1 METKYVINYWYD
13 DVAEDN
19 PYRFV
24 LKDSD
29 TFTGIVGNVIDDVE
43 DVSYDLYFRSG
54 DNLPLKLSVE
64 EEANVINLYYT
75 KAYRTYMYNM
85 VKEAITEE
93 IVTDDIDV
101 ILKLVAEVYGDLYT
115 LSSNIDDAINI
126 DFIDEYHLRHLCK
139 LIGYEWVEALTAD
152 EQRESI
158 KFYMYLRRMRG
169 TKFGLKNLI
178 RIFGQT
184 TDTLYQASNNIGVR
198 VMEYQPDNKYGLLP
212 GDIRV
217 EIPELSKIL
226 RDSANDV
233 KLMGTRLQFAYRIDI
248 SSTNKDIYGHLL
260 GYYPAAAVMSN
271 RIKIWI
277 QSGMKG
283 WDIKQDFTKTDQFS
297 DKFIYKYRDEFNI
310 HASSD
315 VIVKE
320 SEPFTE
326 LWMFQE
332 PGLQNV
338 RGHVTEDGVILDELV
353 LYR

>member
-1 METKYVINYWYD
+1 
-13 DVAEDN
+13 
-19 PYRFV
+19 
-24 LKDSD
+24 
-29 TFTGIVGNVIDDVE
+29 
-43 DVSYDLYFRSG
+43 
-54 DNLPLKLSVE
+54 
-64 EEANVINLYYT
+64 
-75 KAYRTYMYNM
+75 
-85 VKEAITEE
+85 
-93 IVTDDIDV
+93 
-101 ILKLVAEVYGDLYT
+101 
-115 LSSNIDDAINI
+115 
-126 DFIDEYHLRHLCK
+126 
-139 LIGYEWVEALTAD
+139 
-152 EQRESI
+152 
-158 KFYMYLRRMRG
+158 MRG

-198 VMEYQPDNKYGLLP
+198 VMEYQPGNKYGLLP

-271 RIKIWI
+271 KIKIWI
-277 QSGMKG
+277 QSGIKG
-283 WDIKQDFTKTDQFS
+283 WDVKQDFTKTDQFS

-315 VIVKE
+315 VIVKP

>member
-1 METKYVINYWYD
+1 METKYIINYWYD
-13 DVAEDN
+13 DVDTDN

-24 LKDSD
+24 IKDSD
-29 TFTGIVGNVIDDVE
+29 TFTGIIGTVISEVEDVEYGLYFRASDTLPLTLTLDETKNVID
-43 DVSYDLYFRSG
+43 
-54 DNLPLKLSVE
+54 
-64 EEANVINLYYT
+64 IYYT

-85 VKEAITEE
+85 VREALTDE
-93 IVTDDIDV
+93 IVTDDV
-101 ILKLVAEVYGDLYT
+101 NVFLKLVAEVYGDLYT
-115 LSSNIDDAINI
+115 LSKNIDDAINI
-126 DFIDEYHLRHLCK
+126 DFVDEEHLRHLCK
-139 LIGYEWVEALTAD
+139 LIGYNWVEALTAD

-198 VMEYQPDNKYGLLP
+198 VMEYQPENKYDLLP
-212 GDIRV
+212 GDIRI
-217 EIPELSKIL
+217 EIPEMSQIL

-233 KLMGTRLQFAYRIDI
+233 KLMGTRLVFAYRIDI
-248 SSTNKDIYGHLL
+248 GTTNKDIYGHLL
-260 GYYPAAAVMSN
+260 GYYPAAAVETAK
-271 RIKIWI
+271 IKIFI
-277 QSGMKG
+277 QPGMKG
-283 WDIKQDFTKTDQFS
+283 WDQQQDFTKTDQFS
-297 DKFIYKYRDEFNI
+297 EKFIYKYSDEYNV
-310 HASSD
+310 HASSE
-315 VIVKE
+315 ITTKY

-338 RGHVTEDGVILDELV
+338 RGHVTEDGVILDDLV